1 MDQSVNGSV
10 AANINE
16 CQYHVEM
23 LPVEGKS
30 TENHL
35 IIIVCLCVYKLL
47 EAGEKGGCWG
57 DILTL

>member
-1 MDQSVNGSV
+1 MDQSVNDSV

-35 IIIVCLCVYKLL
+35 IIIVCLCLYKLI
-47 EAGEKGGCWG
+47 EAGE
-57 DILTL
+57 